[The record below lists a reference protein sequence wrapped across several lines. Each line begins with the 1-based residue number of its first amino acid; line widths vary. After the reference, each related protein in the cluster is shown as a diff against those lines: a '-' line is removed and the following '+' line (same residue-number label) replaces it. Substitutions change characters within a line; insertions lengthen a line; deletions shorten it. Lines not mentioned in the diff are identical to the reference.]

1 MTAEATKNARTGR
14 LMALVA
20 LAMLGL
26 AFASVPLYR
35 AFCQLTG
42 FDGTPHALRA
52 RDQVVQLLQL
62 AFGKRLPPARRRH
75 LGAESMEESPNF

>member
-1 MTAEATKNARTGR
+1 MGV
-14 LMALVA
+14 LA

-42 FDGTPHALRA
+42 FDGTPLRA
-52 RDQVVQLLQL
+52 ERAPGAVAGQIGVRFD
-62 AFGKRLPPARRRH
+62 ASCFPGFYRGRYNGGSFGPCWSWTPIGPAWNC
-75 LGAESMEESPNF
+75 G